1 MRSLELWPRV
11 RVRVRLEVMAEVSE
25 MVALCILAAVADA
38 NCGDK
43 PEMRGR
49 GGRRIIN
56 ITAKD

>member
-1 MRSLELWPRV
+1 V